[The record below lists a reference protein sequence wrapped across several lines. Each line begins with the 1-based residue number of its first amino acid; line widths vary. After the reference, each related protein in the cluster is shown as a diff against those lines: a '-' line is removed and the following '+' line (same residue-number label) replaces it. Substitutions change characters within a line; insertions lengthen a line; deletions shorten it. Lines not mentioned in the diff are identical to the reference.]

1 MTAMGYTLAA
11 FGLILLLSRL
21 KVPLS
26 VAILTGAAAL
36 GVLFGLGAG
45 QIGSA
50 ALAGATRPNSIGLA
64 VITILLL
71 ALSQSMRAG
80 GQLEQIVS
88 LARAFLR
95 RPAVAM
101 AALPALIGLL
111 PMPGGALFSAPMVE
125 AAAAGGDESSGRL
138 SAINYW
144 YRHIWEYWW
153 PLYPGVILA
162 AEWTARPLEVFI
174 AQQLPLGL
182 FMVASGVVIFRG
194 LQQDLRATGAP
205 APEDTKRRLLRS
217 TSSIWIILI
226 VWAVGTVVARLVFAH
241 MGFGA
246 EQLKARENLSALGK
260 YGPLTVALVA
270 SLVWTARLNG
280 IGPGGLAKIF
290 AGRSLYDLAVL
301 VLSVMVFGQLLEATN
316 AGWRIGGELQA
327 LEIAPILVVGALPF
341 IAGMVTGLA
350 VGFVGVSF
358 PIVLEVV
365 RAMSGGGATSAY
377 MVLAYACGF
386 LGMMLSP
393 LHLCHIVSNRYF
405 NTTFGPV
412 YRRIIPAVAIMF
424 VLAVGYFEL
433 LRLLGL

>member
-1 MTAMGYTLAA
+1 MAA

-36 GVLFGLGAG
+36 GVLFGLGSG

-50 ALAGATRPNSIGLA
+50 ALAGATRPNSIGLL

-125 AAAAGGDESSGRL
+125 AAAGGSESSGRL

-144 YRHIWEYWW
+144 YRHLWEYWW

-182 FMVASGVVIFRG
+182 FMAASGVVIFRG
-194 LQQDLRATGAP
+194 LHQDLRATGAL
-205 APEDTKRRLLRS
+205 AQEGTKRRLLRS

-226 VWAVGTVVARLVFAH
+226 VWAVGTVAARLVFAH
-241 MGFGA
+241 MGLGA
-246 EQLKARENLSALGK
+246 EQLKARENLSALSK

-280 IGPGGLAKIF
+280 IGPGGLAKVF

-301 VLSVMVFGQLLEATN
+301 VLSVMVFGQLLETTN

-365 RAMSGGGATSAY
+365 RAMSEGGATSAY
-377 MVLAYACGF
+377 MVLAYACGH

-412 YRRIIPAVAIMF
+412 YRRIIPAAAIMF
-424 VLAVGYFEL
+424 VLAVGYFGL